1 MSLLFLAHR
10 APFAPDRGDRIRSYH
25 VLRHLAVRMPVHLV
39 TFANRAGETPP
50 SGLASCT
57 VVPLIKPHWRAAAQA
72 LATGQPVSLTAFADP
87 AFRAAVAAVMARHR
101 PDSAYV
107 FSGQMAQHVPHGLP
121 FVMDFVDVDSAKFAA
136 LGGPLA
142 WLYAREARLLA
153 AEERRIAARAGA
165 SLFVSAAEAAL
176 FGEHGRVMTVENGV
190 DTTFFDPA
198 AALPVAGGAEIV
210 FTGQMDYA
218 PNVEAAGWFARDIL
232 PLVRQRHPDVR
243 FAIVGRAPTAA
254 VRALAAL
261 PGVEVTG
268 AVADVR
274 GHLAAA
280 SVAVAPLRL
289 ARGIQNK
296 VLEAMAMARPVVTT
310 RAAAEGI
317 DHAGTL
323 RIADTDEA
331 FARTVADLFGARA
344 ERQAIGKAARAQVI
358 RRYGWAAALA
368 PLHALYPP
376 CQAAA

>member
-1 MSLLFLAHR
+1 VSLLFLAHR

-39 TFANRAGETPP
+39 TFADRAGETPP
-50 SGLASCT
+50 PGLASCT
-57 VVPLIKPHWRAAAQA
+57 VVPLTKPRWRAAAQA

-136 LGGPLA
+136 LGGPLKP
-142 WLYAREARLLA
+142 LYAREARLLG
-153 AEERRIAARAGA
+153 AEERRIAARAEA
-165 SLFVSAAEAAL
+165 SLFVSDAEAAL
-176 FGEHGRVMTVENGV
+176 FGPHGRVMTVENGV
-190 DTTFFDPA
+190 DTGFFDPA
-198 AALPVAGGAEIV
+198 AVVADGAEIV
-210 FTGQMDYA
+210 FTGQMDYP
-218 PNVEAAGWFARDIL
+218 PNVEAAQWFARGIL
-232 PLVRQRHPDVR
+232 PLVRRRHPEAR
-243 FAIVGRAPTAA
+243 FAVVGRAPTAA

-274 GHLAAA
+274 GYLAAA

-289 ARGIQNK
+289 ARGTQNK
-296 VLEAMAMARPVVTT
+296 VLEAMAMALPVVTT
-310 RAAAEGI
+310 AAAAQGI
-317 DHAGTL
+317 DHAGAL
-323 RIADTDEA
+323 RIADDADA
-331 FARTVADLFGARA
+331 FAGAVADLLDASA
-344 ERQAIGKAARAQVI
+344 ERQAMGQAARAQVI
-358 RRYGWAAALA
+358 RRYGWEAALA
-368 PLHALYPP
+368 PLDALYPP